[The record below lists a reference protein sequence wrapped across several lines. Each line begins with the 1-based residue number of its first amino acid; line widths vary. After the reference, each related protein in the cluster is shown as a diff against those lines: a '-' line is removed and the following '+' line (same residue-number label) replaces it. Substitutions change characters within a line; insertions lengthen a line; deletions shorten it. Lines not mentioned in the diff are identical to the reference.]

1 MVVLGV
7 GDETAFAAG
16 EFPAFSATDALA
28 SAAFADAHKA
38 LFARICFDG
47 LLRTVVEMR

>member
-28 SAAFADAHKA
+28 SAAFADDPNC
-38 LFARICFDG
+38 LFNRICLDG
-47 LLRTVVEMR
+47 VLRTVVEMR